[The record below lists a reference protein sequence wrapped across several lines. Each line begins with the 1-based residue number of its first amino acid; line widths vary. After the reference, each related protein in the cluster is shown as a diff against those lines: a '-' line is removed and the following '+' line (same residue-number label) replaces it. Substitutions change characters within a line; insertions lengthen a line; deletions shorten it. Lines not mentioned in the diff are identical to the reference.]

1 MFANINNE
9 NDDMDVEQNK
19 INLNLKNIYSFLSEL
34 DKMFTPNSVFTEDV
48 PELKLYNKAISIY
61 LDQQTTKIIEKKPII
76 LNP

>member
-19 INLNLKNIYSFLSEL
+19 INLNLKNIYSFLSEF
-34 DKMFTPNSVFTEDV
+34 DKMFTSNSVFTEDV

-61 LDQQTTKIIEKKPII
+61 LDQQTTKIIEK
-76 LNP
+76 NQ

>member
-1 MFANINNE
+1 MFTNINNE

-34 DKMFTPNSVFTEDV
+34 DKMFTSNSVFTEDV

-61 LDQQTTKIIEKKPII
+61 LDQQTTKIIEK
-76 LNP
+76 NQ

>member
-61 LDQQTTKIIEKKPII
+61 LDQQTTKIIEK
-76 LNP
+76 NQ

>member
-1 MFANINNE
+1 LFANINNE

-34 DKMFTPNSVFTEDV
+34 DKMFTSNSVFTEDV

-61 LDQQTTKIIEKKPII
+61 LDQQTTKIIEK
-76 LNP
+76 NQ

>member
-34 DKMFTPNSVFTEDV
+34 DKMFTSNSVFTEDV

-61 LDQQTTKIIEKKPII
+61 LDQQTTKIIEK
-76 LNP
+76 NQ

>member
-34 DKMFTPNSVFTEDV
+34 DKMFTSNSVFTEDV